1 MGKVT
6 AVDPPDRC
14 GPDSPDSI
22 CSSVVLQAVSSGLQ
36 TEMFLHKETGVG
48 SSQVK
53 HLKASPG
60 QGWANS
66 SPSLESPLGG

>member
-1 MGKVT
+1 MQELEQDRVTMGLWWN
-6 AVDPPDRC
+6 
-14 GPDSPDSI
+14 GYSDSI

-60 QGWANS
+60 
-66 SPSLESPLGG
+66 